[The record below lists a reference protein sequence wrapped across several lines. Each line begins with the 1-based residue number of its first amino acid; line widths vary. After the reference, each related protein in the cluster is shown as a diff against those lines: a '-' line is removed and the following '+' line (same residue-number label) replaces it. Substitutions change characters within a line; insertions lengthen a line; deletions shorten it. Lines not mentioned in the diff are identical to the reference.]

1 MRPAEIKQIRFT
13 TRCGLHDS
21 AGEIHDLTQ
30 RSLMAS
36 RRHSESNLNPY
47 QFPRDLAAAS
57 QTDSLFRGRSRPLR
71 SGHPTDRA
79 PRHPPAPCPAHSLP
93 DTPSPGRPPRIGGA
107 NTTRGPRLRSPRPLP
122 CFVPLPDFSAFSCPS
137 LHCVLRMESPRQ
149 PRTRLVQCSCL
160 WPRARGGLS

>member
-79 PRHPPAPCPAHSLP
+79 PCHPPGALTPPPQGGLP
-93 DTPSPGRPPRIGGA
+93 GSAGLTRRVRPVCGRPVHSPASCRCPTSPHSVARLFTVSSGWRAHDNQELGWFNVA
-107 NTTRGPRLRSPRPLP
+107 ASGPGPAAG
-122 CFVPLPDFSAFSCPS
+122 SASK
-137 LHCVLRMESPRQ
+137 R
-149 PRTRLVQCSCL
+149 
-160 WPRARGGLS
+160 